1 MAADFASTRPAARV
15 EYWQQ
20 RQATIDAQ
28 VADAAGLQA
37 AKLVLVGDSITD
49 SARDSAVVRPVNA
62 RLAALVRSA
71 ETGSRVTGQ

>member
-1 MAADFASTRPAARV
+1 MADDVASTRPAARLG
-15 EYWQQ
+15 YWQQ

-37 AKLVLVGDSITD
+37 VKLVFVGDSITG
-49 SARDSAVVRPVNA
+49 SARDSAVVRPVTA

-71 ETGSRVTGQ
+71 ETGSGVTGQ